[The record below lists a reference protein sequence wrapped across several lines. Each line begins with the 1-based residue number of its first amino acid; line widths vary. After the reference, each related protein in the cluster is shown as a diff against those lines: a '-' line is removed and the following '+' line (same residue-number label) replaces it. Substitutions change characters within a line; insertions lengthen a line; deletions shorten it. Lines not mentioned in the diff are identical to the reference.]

1 MSDAPAP
8 STAPGTD
15 PHGAHSSGAHS
26 TGAHAGG
33 AHPGGAHP
41 SGARPLSA
49 RAAATRAR
57 ILAAALAEFTE
68 KGLAGARVDEIAERG
83 GVNKRMIYAHFGSK
97 DELWIAVLED
107 AYAAKR
113 DEENRVD
120 VAGLQPREAIAR
132 LVAFNLRYTAAH
144 PNFVALLNQENL
156 HRAAYLNRSERVQA
170 LYTPLLSRI
179 KDVLARGAAAGVFR
193 GDADPMQLYVTMVA
207 LGHFYVANH
216 HTLSTI
222 FGTGLMEAEAVARR
236 EQHCVDVV
244 LGYLRP

>member
-1 MSDAPAP
+1 MSQASAP
-8 STAPGTD
+8 
-15 PHGAHSSGAHS
+15 
-26 TGAHAGG
+26 
-33 AHPGGAHP
+33 
-41 SGARPLSA
+41 ARPLSA
-49 RAAATRAR
+49 RAAATRTR
-57 ILAAALAEFTE
+57 ILDAALEEFTA
-68 KGLAGARVDEIAERG
+68 KGLAGARVDEIAERS

-97 DELWIAVLED
+97 DELWLAILEE

-113 DEENRVD
+113 HEENLVD

-156 HRAAYLNRSERVQA
+156 HRAVYLNRSERVKA

-179 KDVLARGAAAGVFR
+179 KDVLARGAAERVFR
-193 GDADPMQLYVTMVA
+193 SDVDPMQLYVTMVA

-216 HTLSTI
+216 HTLSNI
-222 FGTGLMEAEAVARR
+222 FGTGLMTEEALARR
-236 EQHCVDVV
+236 ERHCIEVV